1 MTRAGASASRVA
13 SAEPFLPAA
22 LAQAPPPAATT
33 PPTTTTMDRE
43 STYALSLFGT
53 ERNEN
58 EDSNSQ
64 IQQLLVDFVLD
75 FHIDNVFIYRYD
87 WPDFAQ

>member
-1 MTRAGASASRVA
+1 
-13 SAEPFLPAA
+13 
-22 LAQAPPPAATT
+22 
-33 PPTTTTMDRE
+33 MDRQ